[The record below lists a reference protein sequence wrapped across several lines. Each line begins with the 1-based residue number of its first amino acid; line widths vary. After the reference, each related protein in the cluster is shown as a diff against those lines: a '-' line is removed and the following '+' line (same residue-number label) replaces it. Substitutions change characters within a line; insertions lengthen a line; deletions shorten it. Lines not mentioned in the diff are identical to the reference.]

1 MIEPITVRVVSA
13 PPSSSSRHSL
23 MISPS
28 VQSRPSTS
36 VVAQSEMRSP
46 CGSARRW
53 AMSSMVTAAKSIIA
67 STMAGLCSCGVPSG
81 RFWPDSN
88 MVTSDQ

>member
-28 VQSRPSTS
+28 VQRRPSTS
-36 VVAQSEMRSP
+36 VVAHSEMRSS

-67 STMAGLCSCGVPSG
+67 SIIAGSG
-81 RFWPDSN
+81 PGACRRAWFWPDSN
-88 MVTSDQ
+88 IVTSDQ